1 MSVSQWRQWAIG
13 FERLVGF
20 AGGQQQLS
28 VFLLFA
34 VAVVV
39 VVRFGF
45 PDILVKV

>member
-34 VAVVV
+34 VVVV